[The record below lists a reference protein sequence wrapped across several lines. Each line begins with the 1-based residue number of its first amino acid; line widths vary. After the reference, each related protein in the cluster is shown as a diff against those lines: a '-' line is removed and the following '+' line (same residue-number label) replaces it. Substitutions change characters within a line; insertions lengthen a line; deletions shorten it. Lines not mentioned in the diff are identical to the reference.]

1 MLSHDKLGDK
11 VIIIP
16 RGESMKKNFEPR
28 FVIMLPGQTVT
39 WINRDTV
46 PHALTSGESD
56 GLISGKIFNTGLI
69 PAGESDRVTIRSN
82 IGIIPYFCS
91 VHPSERGTIVVI
103 SKDENLLSNA
113 ERLELLDSVFTFG
126 DTSERDAV
134 RSASERHFHP
144 NTLSKIADPDLVKI
158 HNKILTIVFWD
169 LSGFSALCE
178 KIKEHPVLVVE
189 FLKEYYTKATEIIHK
204 YNGVLD
210 KFIGDGVMA
219 FFGFQSRGDDHV
231 SKYAIDAINAAIEL
245 KDSFEK
251 IKTVWLD
258 IWRNKINDYDN
269 VSIDLKCGINTGCA
283 IVGYIP
289 TKERDEFTAIGTHV
303 NLASRLEKK
312 ATGNQIIVS
321 SYTKERIQNQFS
333 IKTILIESGEEI
345 KAFEYIHEYY
355 EVIGKVVV
363 V

>member
-1 MLSHDKLGDK
+1 MISHDKLGDK

-16 RGESMKKNFEPR
+16 RGESLKKYFEPR
-28 FVIMLPGQTVT
+28 FVTMLSGQTVS

-46 PHALTSGESD
+46 SHALTSGEPD
-56 GLISGKIFNTGLI
+56 RLISDNIFNTGLI
-69 PAGESDRVTIRSN
+69 PAGKSGKVTIRST
-82 IGIIPYFCS
+82 IGNIPYFCS
-91 VHPSERGTIVVI
+91 LHPSERGTIVVI
-103 SKDENLLSNA
+103 SKNENLLSNS
-113 ERLELLDSVFTFG
+113 ERLRSLDSVFTFR

-134 RSASERHFHP
+134 RSASERHF
-144 NTLSKIADPDLVKI
+144 NRNILLKIADRDLVKI
-158 HNKILTIVFWD
+158 HNKILTFVFWD
-169 LSGFSALCE
+169 VSGFSALCE

-189 FLKEYYTKATEIIHK
+189 FLKEYYAKATEIIHK

-219 FFGFQSRGDDHV
+219 FFGFHNRRDNHA
-231 SKYAIDAINAAIEL
+231 SKHAIDAVNAAIEL
-245 KDSFEK
+245 KKTFEK
-251 IKTVWLD
+251 IKIVWLD
-258 IWRNKINDYDN
+258 IWRNKIDDDDN
-269 VSIDLKCGINTGCA
+269 ISIGLKCGINTGNA

-289 TKERDEFTAIGTHV
+289 TKERDEFTAIGTPV

-321 SYTKERIQNQFS
+321 SYTKEKIQNQFS
-333 IKTILIESGEEI
+333 IKTILIKSGEEI

-363 V
+363 